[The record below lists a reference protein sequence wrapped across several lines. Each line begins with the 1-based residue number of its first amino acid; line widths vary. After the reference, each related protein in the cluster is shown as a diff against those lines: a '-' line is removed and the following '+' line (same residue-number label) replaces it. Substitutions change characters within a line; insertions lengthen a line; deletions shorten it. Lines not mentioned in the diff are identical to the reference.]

1 MPTCDVT
8 GLRALGEAIF
18 VAAGASPENA
28 SGVINALIGAN
39 LAGHDSHG
47 VIRIPSYIAE
57 IRQGRLQPAATPRV
71 VQETPSTAVV
81 DGMQTFGQLGAKLT
95 AATAARKASEVGL
108 GAATARG
115 CFHTGRIGE
124 WTELG
129 ASQGLITF
137 AAAARQGGSGTVAP
151 YGGKRVN
158 LGTNPCSWAIPR
170 PDGQPPILLDYATSA
185 AARGKLLVARAAG
198 QPVPDGWIVDRDG
211 RPSTD
216 ANDFFAGGMLLSFG
230 GHKGY
235 ALSVVVEM
243 LAVGLSGGSRV
254 ASGAGDS
261 TIFVICIDP
270 QAFQLEADFYAS
282 IEEIAARL
290 AATPP
295 ADGVEAV
302 LLPGDPESRNR
313 AARLAAGIPLA
324 ETTWNEIATIA
335 REYGVAHAAL
345 GSAIP

>member
-1 MPTCDVT
+1 MLVR
-8 GLRALGEAIF
+8 GVEELRLLGEAIF
-18 VAAGASPENA
+18 VAAGATRENA
-28 SGVINALIGAN
+28 EAVTAALIGAN

-47 VIRIPSYIAE
+47 VIRIPSYIEE
-57 IRQGRLQPAATPRV
+57 IRNGRLQPAATPRV

-81 DGMQTFGQLGAKLT
+81 DGAQTFGQLGAKLT

-129 ASQGLITF
+129 ANQGYITF
-137 AAAARQGGSGTVAP
+137 AAAANADGALRTVAP
-151 YGGKRVN
+151 FGGKQVN

-170 PDGQPPILLDYATSA
+170 PGGKPPILLDYATSA

-198 QPVPDGWIVDRDG
+198 RPVPDGWIVDREG
-211 RPSTD
+211 QPTTD
-216 ANDFFAGGMLLSFG
+216 AEDFFTGGMLLPFG

-235 ALSVVVEM
+235 ALSAVVEM
-243 LAVGLSGGSRV
+243 LAVGLSGGQRV
-254 ASGAGDS
+254 APGQGAS

-270 QAFQLEADFYAS
+270 QAFQLEADFYES
-282 IEEIAARL
+282 VEGIAARL

-302 LLPGDPESRNR
+302 PLWRRKRGARSPVSRR
-313 AARLAAGIPLA
+313 I
-324 ETTWNEIATIA
+324 W
-335 REYGVAHAAL
+335 
-345 GSAIP
+345 GSRTRRSGRVG